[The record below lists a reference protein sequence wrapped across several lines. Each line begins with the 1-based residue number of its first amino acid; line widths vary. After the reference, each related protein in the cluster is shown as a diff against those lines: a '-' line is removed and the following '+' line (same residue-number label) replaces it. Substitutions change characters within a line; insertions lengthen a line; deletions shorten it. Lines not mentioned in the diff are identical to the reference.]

1 MEEEIRQPAE
11 ETAEEDT
18 QEVLLTQPEGYRPR
32 PAYQVW
38 AARIGLVIVIIA
50 VILYYYHIAK
60 GGL

>member
-1 MEEEIRQPAE
+1 MEEEIKQPAE
-11 ETAEEDT
+11 ETPEE
-18 QEVLLTQPEGYRPR
+18 ELEEVVLLEPEHYRPR

>member
-1 MEEEIRQPAE
+1 MEEEIKQPAE
-11 ETAEEDT
+11 EVTEEA
-18 QEVLLTQPEGYRPR
+18 QEVLLTQTEGYRPR

-38 AARIGLVIVIIA
+38 AARVGLVIVIIA